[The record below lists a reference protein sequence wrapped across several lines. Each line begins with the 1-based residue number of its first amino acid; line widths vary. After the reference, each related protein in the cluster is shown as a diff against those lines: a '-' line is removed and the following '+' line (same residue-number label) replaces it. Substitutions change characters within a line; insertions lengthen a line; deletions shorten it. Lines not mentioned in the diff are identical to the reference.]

1 MSQFDFLDIL
11 VATIASREGADP
23 KESHVAKMLKRGTHR
38 IAKKV
43 GEEGVEVAIAAA
55 MKDREGVVSESADLL
70 FHLLVLWHKER
81 ISPAEIAAELQ
92 RRAGTSGIAEK
103 AARPDN

>member
-1 MSQFDFLDIL
+1 MSQFDFLDKL
-11 VATIASREGADP
+11 LATIASREGADP

-55 MKDREGVVSESADLL
+55 MKDREGMISESADLL
-70 FHLLVLWHKER
+70 FHLLVLWHKEH
-81 ISPAEIAAELQ
+81 ISPAEVAAELQ
-92 RRAGTSGIAEK
+92 RREGTSGIAEK
-103 AARPDN
+103 ASRPAN